1 MNLKWKTGPG
11 LCDSKVGFDIRL
23 AWDMD
28 REIGKEG
35 TGRQGTERR
44 ETGRHRDEELREG
57 PSLEPQGNQMGL
69 GQILPVS
76 F

>member
-1 MNLKWKTGPG
+1 MNLKWKTGPR

-35 TGRQGTERR
+35 TGGQGDRGQREGRQGDTEMR
-44 ETGRHRDEELREG
+44 
-57 PSLEPQGNQMGL
+57 S
-69 GQILPVS
+69 
-76 F
+76 